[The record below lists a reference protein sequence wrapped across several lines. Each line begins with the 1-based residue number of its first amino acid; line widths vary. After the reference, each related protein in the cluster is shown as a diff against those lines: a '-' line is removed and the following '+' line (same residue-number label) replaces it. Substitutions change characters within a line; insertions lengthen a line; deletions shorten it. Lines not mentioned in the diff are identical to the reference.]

1 MVGLYGQVLPVTGW
15 TATVFESIGDD
26 DPADH
31 EIRIPVF
38 EGQSLDPDLFEHDYF
53 SPSIYVPGDDELVYL
68 GDGRFSGIKREF
80 LYE

>member
-1 MVGLYGQVLPVTGW
+1 MVGLYGQILPVTGW

-38 EGQSLDPDLFEHDYF
+38 EDQSLDPDLLLNDYWEI
-53 SPSIYVPGDDELVYL
+53 SPYLHDDEQVYL
-68 GDGRFSGIKREF
+68 GDGRWSGIRREF
-80 LYE
+80 LYG